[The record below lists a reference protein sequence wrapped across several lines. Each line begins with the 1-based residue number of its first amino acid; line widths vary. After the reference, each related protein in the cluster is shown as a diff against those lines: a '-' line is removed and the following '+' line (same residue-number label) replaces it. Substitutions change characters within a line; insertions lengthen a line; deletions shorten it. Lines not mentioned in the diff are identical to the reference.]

1 MIAWYRRAG
10 GQTQICLSD
19 NHYMPIKLICD
30 TEGEGE
36 ARADRRAIF
45 LAQISEFY
53 GGGAF
58 LNAGKHQFFLRKTD
72 IKNLGTKILVQIQK
86 PATGNKHARVTDK
99 IILENHFCLYQLNS
113 NKKPEFSQILR
124 DDDAHDSLEQK
135 ALSLNLT
142 GFYFKPTCWQRSKS
156 LIFEQ
161 GARLKAE
168 GQEILTGAANKAVG
182 LIAPAPIAL
191 KQALC
196 FPIAKFF
203 TENKSDNLPVANLAK
218 KMGVEIEIATRA
230 ESKDYLEEAF
240 AIQDNHIHYHQGVEI
255 ICEKT
260 VAFWSIDI
268 NRGSAMAHLKNP
280 EIIAFETN
288 HAIVKPIL
296 MLIMLKNMR
305 GTIIIDFITMRKRS
319 HRMKIFTA
327 MKAEMKNIEPLVGS
341 GGKLLT
347 LHGWTKADLFEI
359 QTS

>member
-30 TEGEGE
+30 AEGEE
-36 ARADRRAIF
+36 EVRADRRAIF

-58 LNAGKHQFFLRKTD
+58 LNAGKHQFFLRKTAL
-72 IKNLGTKILVQIQK
+72 KNLGTQILVQIQK

-124 DDDAHDSLEQK
+124 ESDAYDSLEKK

-142 GFYFKPTCWQRSKS
+142 GFYFKPTCWQKLES

-161 GARLKAE
+161 VASLKAE
-168 GQEILTGAANKAVG
+168 GQAILTGAASEAVG
-182 LIAPAPIAL
+182 LIAPAPHAL
-191 KQALC
+191 EQALC
-196 FPIAKFF
+196 FPIEKIF
-203 TENKSDNLPVANLAK
+203 TENKSDNLRVENFAK

-230 ESKDYLEEAF
+230 ESKDYLEEAR
-240 AIQDNHIHYHQGVEI
+240 AIQDNHLHCHQGVEI

-260 VAFWSIDI
+260 AAFWSIDI
-268 NRGSAMAHLKNP
+268 NRRSAMAHLKNP
-280 EIIAFETN
+280 EIIAFEIN
-288 HAIVKPIL
+288 HATLKPIL

-319 HRMKIFTA
+319 HRMKIFAA
-327 MKAEMKNIEPLVGS
+327 MKAEMKNIEPLV

>member
-10 GQTQICLSD
+10 GKTQICLSD
-19 NHYMPIKLICD
+19 NHHMPIKLICD
-30 TEGEGE
+30 TDAEEE
-36 ARADRRAIF
+36 ARAERRAIF

-53 GGGAF
+53 SGGAF
-58 LNAGKHQFFLRKTD
+58 LNAGKHQFFLRKTAL
-72 IKNLGTKILVQIQK
+72 KNLGTKILVQIQK

-99 IILENHFCLYQLNS
+99 IILENHFCYYHLNS

-124 DDDAHDSLEQK
+124 DSDAHDSLEQK

-142 GFYFKPTCWQRSKS
+142 GFYFKPACWQKPGS

-161 GARLKAE
+161 VARLKAE
-168 GQEILTGAANKAVG
+168 GQAILTGATNKAVG
-182 LIAPAPIAL
+182 LITPAPIAL
-191 KQALC
+191 EQALC
-196 FPIAKFF
+196 FPIEKFF

-218 KMGVEIEIATRA
+218 KMGVAIEIATRE
-230 ESKDYLEEAF
+230 ESKDYLEDAL
-240 AIQDNHIHYHQGVEI
+240 AIQDNHLHCHQGVEI

-260 VAFWSIDI
+260 AAFWSIDI

-288 HAIVKPIL
+288 HAALKPIL

-319 HRMKIFTA
+319 HRTKIFTT
-327 MKAEMKNIEPLVGS
+327 MKAEAKNLERLIGS